1 MEGTIEINLLKECMQ
16 NCINRLDKPSFFRCE
31 LCRVKIHS
39 GVLSS
44 HLFNDRKHKHK
55 FFAFK
60 EDIVSFSLPKPGQA
74 QLIAINAM
82 VEKYATRLL
91 TPQGLALRLRA
102 VTEIERIIQSW
113 FHRIEVHLRPY
124 GSTVSGF
131 ALDTS
136 DVNVE
141 LMLDNEDECNPSQV
155 LQQVAMQME
164 LDPDTYLDLH
174 KEFDISSPRFSFK
187 LNSPQ
192 FGNELPT
199 IHFGV
204 YSSSSYE
211 VAEILAKYASL
222 DSRVTKLAAC
232 FKIWAQNCGFD
243 RPDHGFWPSHA
254 FHIMTVHFLQSTS
267 PPVLPSFYPA
277 DGSTPS
283 KKEIDDVYKELKQTW
298 VSDNRKSLGELWIE
312 LLAYYAKDFCSEN
325 NVVNLRGLKLTLS
338 SKEWSTCILAVEDPV
353 HSAHNLSRS
362 IGRKDLY
369 FNYHHNLV
377 RTYSFFMAPRNH
389 TKCLLNNL
397 DDFILEQTSPTF
409 KTQINAEDSDEEDKD
424 DDDNDVEEPRGS
436 TRMGKSELNF
446 NYHVKLSKKF
456 GISFRLR
463 PDVHK
468 RWANLKP
475 QDFYYSLEIN
485 RYPFFKE
492 PPRYCIKCKRIDHY
506 KSECTSEKLPDLL
519 AVPNMLTLDRSVRLD
534 EVCRQ
539 LYYSNRL
546 DDRYEKL
553 HQTVLLKLTEVVR
566 MSYPNANLQLFGSS
580 KNGFGAKKCDLDLCM
595 TFEDNE
601 TGKDVDQTAVIST
614 LAKDLRKFR
623 KSISNLQ
630 PIPQAK
636 VPVLKLRFLLQEFNE
651 SFDCDISLYNLLA
664 SHNTRLLRTY
674 CQIDERVAML
684 GFTVKQFFKQCG
696 ICDASKGSLSSYAYT
711 LMTLYYL
718 QRCSPPVI
726 PILQELYDGDRPP
739 ERIVDGYNTWF
750 FEDLDR
756 LQEKWIHFGANTL
769 SVGNLFYGF
778 TKFYAEIFPFDTL
791 VVCIRR
797 SRDLTKM
804 EKKWTGRRIAIE
816 DPFLL
821 SHNLGQGIEPEMAR
835 YIKASIVLGRNRIG
849 NQPENLKK
857 YNSWYDYFFDSQCL
871 TDGAFPKGRGC
882 HYCNRIGHQKS
893 NCPEMPQNRGKN
905 RDDYDKSKSNVK
917 NSPKGNRN
925 RKGIESNDFGNDSD
939 LYSSPR
945 YNKKSLLGNGNR
957 QANTRFGNS
966 RNTQLV
972 NDDSYQYESLEFPEL
987 AANKRFTNRRR

>member
-492 PPRYCIKCKRIDHY
+492 PPRYCIKCK
-506 KSECTSEKLPDLL
+506 
-519 AVPNMLTLDRSVRLD
+519 
-534 EVCRQ
+534 
-539 LYYSNRL
+539 L

-882 HYCNRIGHQKS
+882 HYCNRIGHQK
-893 NCPEMPQNRGKN
+893 R
-905 RDDYDKSKSNVK
+905 
-917 NSPKGNRN
+917 
-925 RKGIESNDFGNDSD
+925 
-939 LYSSPR
+939 
-945 YNKKSLLGNGNR
+945 NGNR